1 MKKQFFKIIA
11 VCFSLVVAFNEN
23 YAQALNAK
31 DNFGANRIDCNSP
44 GSTPCAGSVKLFSG
58 QERNT
63 EANLQILKV
72 NENRIVF
79 KYLKNGMSQEQENAN
94 FKGRYFYIIPENII
108 LDNSFQEIYQKTNDK
123 YIYIEQGIYPIIEW
137 EDSYLISFKI
147 IEQ

>member
-11 VCFSLVVAFNEN
+11 VCFSLVVALNKN
-23 YAQALNAK
+23 QAQALNAK
-31 DNFGANRIDCNSP
+31 DNYGSNRIDCNSP

-58 QERNT
+58 QERSAD
-63 EANLQILKV
+63 ANLQILKI

-79 KYLKNGMSQEQENAN
+79 KYLKNGMTLEQESAI
-94 FKGRYFYIIPENII
+94 FKGKDFYIIPENTI
-108 LDNSFQEIYQKTNDK
+108 LDNSFQEIYQKATK
-123 YIYIEQGIYPIIEW
+123 KHIYIEQGIYPIIEW